1 VCTVLE
7 EAVHRGITEMDS
19 NIIKFR
25 LTPEVLQLLESVKDG
40 DESLHQTAKR
50 ILESSLKVST
60 QVGHS
65 KDTAVHNTF
74 VESTQL
80 GHSSTQDVSE
90 VVQQKIEELES
101 DLYTRLSDQLNGLL
115 DTRLG
120 EFQA

>member
-1 VCTVLE
+1 
-7 EAVHRGITEMDS
+7 MDS

-60 QVGHS
+60 QAGHS
-65 KDTAVHNTF
+65 EDTAIHNTF

-80 GHSSTQDVSE
+80 EHNGTQSIDE

-101 DLYTRLSDQLNGLL
+101 DLYSRLTDQLNGLL

-120 EFQA
+120 ESQA

>member
-1 VCTVLE
+1 
-7 EAVHRGITEMDS
+7 MDS

>member
-1 VCTVLE
+1 MCTVLE
-7 EAVHRGITEMDS
+7 EAVHRGITELDS

-65 KDTAVHNTF
+65 KDTGIHSTF
-74 VESTQL
+74 VENTQS